1 MTPFIP
7 SLNFRGNC
15 VLDVILSEDAVYV
28 MDVLFFNNV
37 DYSESEAESRMFT
50 VSSRVASVRSH
61 SRPAIGR
68 RLHRP
73 PRQQAAAG
81 KARSLAAVFAL
92 LAAAT
97 LRR

>member
-1 MTPFIP
+1 M
-7 SLNFRGNC
+7 
-15 VLDVILSEDAVYV
+15 YV
-28 MDVLFFNNV
+28 MDVLFFINV

-50 VSSRVASVRSH
+50 VSSRVASIRSH

-73 PRQQAAAG
+73 PRQQTAAG